1 MSWSLVLLWDLAFSG
16 RKARVG
22 ALRPVSPADPAAAQ
36 QALRAGGGLGEE
48 EQEAA
53 AATPEEHGSS
63 RRGAGAAA
71 DPLREG
77 GAVCRVD
84 RLFIPPLNLPEPPP
98 CTLDAQRLV
107 YVASQSVKYPRSD
120 KLCLFEVFEYTGM
133 YYCIKKYSCMIV
145 QN

>member
-1 MSWSLVLLWDLAFSG
+1 MSWSLLLLSG
-16 RKARVG
+16 TWRSLEEKRVG

-53 AATPEEHGSS
+53 AATPEEHGRS

-77 GAVCRVD
+77 
-84 RLFIPPLNLPEPPP
+84 
-98 CTLDAQRLV
+98 
-107 YVASQSVKYPRSD
+107 
-120 KLCLFEVFEYTGM
+120 
-133 YYCIKKYSCMIV
+133 
-145 QN
+145 